1 MLDKAWSYG
10 SLDCRM
16 KFLKYVIENCG
27 SVGAYLKNDAT
38 YPVSYA
44 NLGYLHITKTQMK
57 RITAVLSIMKEMLEI
72 GVTPID

>member
-1 MLDKAWSYG
+1 
-10 SLDCRM
+10 M

-57 RITAVLSIMKEMLEI
+57 RICKDSCTKHYEGNVGNWCDAHRLNENVVS
-72 GVTPID
+72 T